1 MNEYLEEYLAF
12 LRSIVNDGKPGKNPE
27 CISLWVYKLQ
37 IKLNQQENKEIYNFP
52 LLSSPKVDFEAVC
65 KAVLSMIEKALTS
78 DSAQNPDESEAQMR
92 QKTLRK
98 VIDLIINKPKDCSMI
113 FNDPESTGASYHFT
127 VSNGALNLFV
137 RREGDDNDVIDA
149 VPSEIA
155 KAALFLCLMA
165 HVTGRVPG
173 TIYFFFVDPHIRK
186 QEYERLKKQFRKGS
200 VAGSEPGSS
209 PCLCLNPEKKAIG
222 DIKRSDIQLFGSSP
236 QVRGS

>member
-37 IKLNQQENKEIYNFP
+37 IKLNQQENREISNFP

-78 DSAQNPDESEAQMR
+78 DSAQNPDESEASR
-92 QKTLRK
+92 SQKTLRK

-137 RREGDDNDVIDA
+137 RREDDDVIDA

-165 HVTGRVPG
+165 HVTGRAAG
-173 TIYFFFVDPHIRK
+173 TLYLFFVNPHIRK
-186 QEYERLKKQFRKGS
+186 QEYERLKKQFGETS
-200 VAGSEPGSS
+200 VAGS
-209 PCLCLNPEKKAIG
+209 
-222 DIKRSDIQLFGSSP
+222 
-236 QVRGS
+236 

>member
-12 LRSIVNDGKPGKNPE
+12 LRSIVDDGKPGKNPE
-27 CISLWVYKLQ
+27 CISLGVYKLQ
-37 IKLNQQENKEIYNFP
+37 IKLNQQENREISNFP
-52 LLSSPKVDFEAVC
+52 LLSSPKVNFEAVC

-78 DSAQNPDESEAQMR
+78 DSGQELDESEAQMS

-137 RREGDDNDVIDA
+137 RREDDDVIDA

-165 HVTGRVPG
+165 HVTGRAAG
-173 TIYFFFVDPHIRK
+173 TLYLFFVNPHIRK
-186 QEYERLKKQFRKGS
+186 QEYERLKKQFRGCS
-200 VAGSEPGSS
+200 VAGSEPGPS

>member
-12 LRSIVNDGKPGKNPE
+12 LRSIVDDGKPGKNPE
-27 CISLWVYKLQ
+27 CISLGVYKLQ

-78 DSAQNPDESEAQMR
+78 DSAQNPDESEAQMS

-127 VSNGALNLFV
+127 VSNGTLNLFV

-173 TIYFFFVDPHIRK
+173 TIYFFFVALRIKSSSQRIIVR
-186 QEYERLKKQFRKGS
+186 YISKKRS
-200 VAGSEPGSS
+200 
-209 PCLCLNPEKKAIG
+209 LNPDFRFLYSLFYSYWMKSTIG
-222 DIKRSDIQLFGSSP
+222 Q
-236 QVRGS
+236 

>member
-27 CISLWVYKLQ
+27 CISLRVYKLQ
-37 IKLNQQENKEIYNFP
+37 IKLNQQENREISNFP

-78 DSAQNPDESEAQMR
+78 DSAQNPDKSEASMR

-98 VIDLIINKPKDCSMI
+98 VIDLIINKPEDCSMI
-113 FNDPESTGASYHFT
+113 FKDPELTGASYHFT
-127 VSNGALNLFV
+127 VSNGTLNLFV
-137 RREGDDNDVIDA
+137 RREGDDVIDA
-149 VPSEIA
+149 VPKEIA
-155 KAALFLCLMA
+155 KVALFLCLMA
-165 HVTGRVPG
+165 HVTGRAAG
-173 TIYFFFVDPHIRK
+173 TIYLFFVNPHIRK
-186 QEYERLKKQFRKGS
+186 QEYERLKKQFRECA
-200 VAGSEPGSS
+200 VAGSESESS
-209 PCLCLNPEKKAIG
+209 PRLCLNSEKKAIG

>member
-37 IKLNQQENKEIYNFP
+37 IKLNQQENRGISNFP
-52 LLSSPKVDFEAVC
+52 LLSSSKVDFEAVC
-65 KAVLSMIEKALTS
+65 KAVLSMIEKALTA
-78 DSAQNPDESEAQMR
+78 DSAQNPDESEASMR

-98 VIDLIINKPKDCSMI
+98 VIDLIINKPEDCSMI

-137 RREGDDNDVIDA
+137 RREDDDVIDA

-165 HVTGRVPG
+165 HVTGRAAG
-173 TIYFFFVDPHIRK
+173 TLYLFFVNPHIRK
-186 QEYERLKKQFRKGS
+186 QEYERLKKQFRGCS
-200 VAGSEPGSS
+200 VAGSEPGPS

>member
-12 LRSIVNDGKPGKNPE
+12 LRSIVDDGKPGKNPE
-27 CISLWVYKLQ
+27 CISLGVYKLQ

-52 LLSSPKVDFEAVC
+52 LLSSPRVDFEAVC

-78 DSAQNPDESEAQMR
+78 DSAQNPDESEASVP

-98 VIDLIINKPKDCSMI
+98 VIDLIINKPEDCSMI
-113 FNDPESTGASYHFT
+113 FNDPESTGASCHFT
-127 VSNGALNLFV
+127 VSNGTLNLFV
-137 RREGDDNDVIDA
+137 RREGDDVIDA
-149 VPSEIA
+149 VPTEIA

-173 TIYFFFVDPHIRK
+173 TIYFFFVNPHIRK

-200 VAGSEPGSS
+200 VAGSEPGSF
-209 PCLCLNPEKKAIG
+209 PRLCLNPEKKAIG

>member
-37 IKLNQQENKEIYNFP
+37 IKLNQQENREISNFP

-78 DSAQNPDESEAQMR
+78 DSAQNPDESGAPIPQ
-92 QKTLRK
+92 TLRK

-127 VSNGALNLFV
+127 VSNGTLNLFV

-165 HVTGRVPG
+165 HVTGRAAG
-173 TIYFFFVDPHIRK
+173 TLYLFFVNPHIRK
-186 QEYERLKKQFRKGS
+186 QEYERLKKQFGESS

-209 PCLCLNPEKKAIG
+209 PRLCLNLEKKAIG
-222 DIKRSDIQLFGSSP
+222 DIKRSDIQLYGLSP

>member
-37 IKLNQQENKEIYNFP
+37 IKLNQQENREISNFP
-52 LLSSPKVDFEAVC
+52 LLSSPRVDFEAVC

-78 DSAQNPDESEAQMR
+78 DSGQELDESEASVP

-98 VIDLIINKPKDCSMI
+98 VIDLIINKPEDCSMI
-113 FNDPESTGASYHFT
+113 FKDPESTGASYHFT
-127 VSNGALNLFV
+127 VSNGILNLVV
-137 RREGDDNDVIDA
+137 RREGDDVIDA
-149 VPSEIA
+149 VPTEIA

-165 HVTGRVPG
+165 HVTGRAAG
-173 TIYFFFVDPHIRK
+173 TIYLFFVNPHIRK

-200 VAGSEPGSS
+200 VAGSEPGPS
-209 PCLCLNPEKKAIG
+209 PRLCLNPEKKAIG

>member
-27 CISLWVYKLQ
+27 CISLRVYKLQ
-37 IKLNQQENKEIYNFP
+37 IKLNQQENREISNFP

-137 RREGDDNDVIDA
+137 RREDDDVIDA

-165 HVTGRVPG
+165 HVTGRAAG
-173 TIYFFFVDPHIRK
+173 TLYLFFVNPHIRK
-186 QEYERLKKQFRKGS
+186 QEYERLKKQFGETS
-200 VAGSEPGSS
+200 VAGS
-209 PCLCLNPEKKAIG
+209 
-222 DIKRSDIQLFGSSP
+222 
-236 QVRGS
+236 

>member
-12 LRSIVNDGKPGKNPE
+12 LRSIVDDGKPGKNPE
-27 CISLWVYKLQ
+27 CISLMVYKLQ

-137 RREGDDNDVIDA
+137 RREDDDVIDA

-165 HVTGRVPG
+165 HVTGRAAG
-173 TIYFFFVDPHIRK
+173 TLYLFFVNPHIRK
-186 QEYERLKKQFRKGS
+186 QEYERLKKQFGETS
-200 VAGSEPGSS
+200 VAGS
-209 PCLCLNPEKKAIG
+209 
-222 DIKRSDIQLFGSSP
+222 
-236 QVRGS
+236 

>member
-12 LRSIVNDGKPGKNPE
+12 LRSIVDDGKPGKNPE
-27 CISLWVYKLQ
+27 CISLGVYKLQ
-37 IKLNQQENKEIYNFP
+37 IKLNQQENREISNFP

-78 DSAQNPDESEAQMR
+78 DSAQNPDESGAPMH

-98 VIDLIINKPKDCSMI
+98 VIDLIINKPEDCSMI
-113 FNDPESTGASYHFT
+113 FNDPESIGANYHFT
-127 VSNGALNLFV
+127 VSNGTLNLVV
-137 RREGDDNDVIDA
+137 RREGDDDVIDA

-173 TIYFFFVDPHIRK
+173 TIYFFFVNPHIRK
-186 QEYERLKKQFRKGS
+186 QEYERLEKQFRESS
-200 VAGSEPGSS
+200 VVGSEPGSS
-209 PCLCLNPEKKAIG
+209 PRLCLNPEKKAIG
-222 DIKRSDIQLFGSSP
+222 DIKRSDIQLYGLSP